1 MGLLLS
7 PVPHGTILKAGYTA
21 FQGFAGGLFAVLFGA
36 ARAPG
41 ARCAHVLRTCAL
53 NVFYIMKFGA
63 ISGVTIP
70 KTRGPTHP
78 TAST

>member
-21 FQGFAGGLFAVLFGA
+21 FQGFGWAVCSAFWGCARVRRALR
-36 ARAPG
+36 ARA
-41 ARCAHVLRTCAL
+41 AHVRPQCVLYNEVL
-53 NVFYIMKFGA
+53 GA